1 MTRSK
6 LIARL
11 SQSFSDRYSE
21 AEVRKLVLELIGQIG
36 SNVTSGRRVELRG
49 FGALSLRRLGSK
61 KGRNPRTNQS
71 LDLEARNSIYF
82 RASKQMRESV
92 KDVIP
97 KNDDSKKK

>member
-36 SNVTSGRRVELRG
+36 SNVTNGRRVELRG

-61 KGRNPRTNQS
+61 RGRNPRTNQS

-82 RASKQMRESV
+82 RASKQMRENV

-97 KNDDSKKK
+97 KDDS

>member
-11 SQSFSDRYSE
+11 YQTFADRYSE
-21 AEVRKLVLELIGQIG
+21 AEVRKLVLELIRQIG

-49 FGALSLRRLGSK
+49 FGALSLRRLSSK

-71 LDLEARNSIYF
+71 LALEARNSIYF
-82 RASKQMRESV
+82 RASKQMRDNV

-97 KNDDSKKK
+97 QDDS